1 MSGDMNVVALVR
13 GDEQYIFMF
22 DEANRTE
29 TLRTLGRY
37 AADPNLSF
45 TWFDAAMISQ
55 KVRETSPRNPVARTN
70 LEVNQDSPKAPWRRV
85 L

>member
-1 MSGDMNVVALVR
+1 MSSDINVVALVR

-45 TWFDAAMISQ
+45 TWFDAAIISQ
-55 KVRETSPRNPVARTN
+55 KVRELSAQSCPPKTRLPVVYR
-70 LEVNQDSPKAPWRRV
+70 D
-85 L
+85 